1 MGMTWKFKAVRI
13 ALGLGVVAAL
23 ALALAA
29 DFADDLLSFWF

>member
-13 ALGLGVVAAL
+13 ALGLGVVGAL